1 MAHPKLSCPSAEP
14 AAQPAGRLLAVSLV
28 AAALLGPPVHAQQ
41 QGYGQTM
48 GTTQST
54 LQDRELNFGS
64 GPSRSGSVL
73 DSANP
78 IDLMNRIR
86 RGTAMDDAT
95 PPGDAIDAAL
105 RDFHQQSTATQPG
118 PASTL
123 VKPAQ

>member
-1 MAHPKLSCPSAEP
+1 MAFPKLSLSAALI
-14 AAQPAGRLLAVSLV
+14 AAPLLG
-28 AAALLGPPVHAQQ
+28 AALLGQPAQAQQ

-48 GTTQST
+48 GTG
-54 LQDRELNFGS
+54 LQEREINFGTGPNRNS
-64 GPSRSGSVL
+64 GGGIL

-78 IDLMNRIR
+78 IELMNKIR

-105 RDFHQQSTATQPG
+105 RDYHQQSGSTAVKPG
-118 PASTL
+118 SASSL

>member
-1 MAHPKLSCPSAEP
+1 MAIPTLSCSTPLPATQP
-14 AAQPAGRLLAVSLV
+14 AARLLAASLV
-28 AAALLGPPVHAQQ
+28 AAALLGPPVQAQQ

-48 GTTQST
+48 GTTQ
-54 LQDRELNFGS
+54 QERGLNFGS
-64 GPSRSGSVL
+64 GPSRSGSIL

-78 IDLMNRIR
+78 IDLMNRLR

-95 PPGDAIDAAL
+95 PPGDAIAAAL

-118 PASTL
+118 ASTL

>member
-1 MAHPKLSCPSAEP
+1 MAFPKPSRASLSLAAPLLVGALLAPVLP
-14 AAQPAGRLLAVSLV
+14 AAGAR
-28 AAALLGPPVHAQQ
+28 AQQ

-48 GTTQST
+48 GTGQ
-54 LQDRELNFGS
+54 QEREINFDG
-64 GPSRSGSVL
+64 GPSRSGSIL

-118 PASTL
+118 GAGSSL